1 MNPEGILWKV
11 DYDDALAQAG
21 KQRRLL
27 VVHFW
32 LGGRPLVK
40 SMNDETF
47 THPEVTRI
55 SNAGFVNLK
64 VDIAS
69 RPDLF
74 ERTVEGRGGLATCV
88 LDASGDVV
96 SVLHGY
102 ADPQTYLRFLRK
114 AESGYP
120 KLKVARE
127 AASRRPGDLAA
138 LQLLAETYL
147 ELGSSRRAE
156 ECLQKLLHQALKGN
170 QPGASQKKL
179 AAYAHERVARLRAL
193 RGKNREAALH
203 VLEYRK
209 LDPGTRFGRHDRVL
223 LTEALI
229 AWIERRLRD
238 ALLKLEE
245 GLEKFPGSQ
254 ERDQMLL
261 AMGVVL
267 HESGSDAAALQV
279 LEKLL
284 REYPSSQSIEQAKD
298 QISHIKNPPLDHT
311 H

>member
-1 MNPEGILWKV
+1 MGILWKI
-11 DYDDALAQAG
+11 DYEEALAQAG
-21 KQRRLL
+21 KQQKLL

-32 LGGRPLVK
+32 LEGRPLVK

-47 THPEVTRI
+47 AHPDVTRL
-55 SNAGFVNLK
+55 SNAGFVNVK

-88 LDASGDVV
+88 LDASADVI
-96 SVLHGY
+96 SVLPGY
-102 ADPQTYLRFLRK
+102 ADPQAYLRFLKK

-120 KLKVARE
+120 KLKAARE
-127 AASRRPGDLAA
+127 AASRRLGDLAA
-138 LQLLAETYL
+138 VQLLAETYL
-147 ELGSSRRAE
+147 ELGSPRRAE
-156 ECLQKLLHQALKGN
+156 ECLQKLVRQALKGK
-170 QPGASQKKL
+170 QPGEAQKNV
-179 AAYAHERVARLRAL
+179 AAYGHERMARLRAL
-193 RGKNREAALH
+193 KGKNREAAVH

-209 LDPGTRFGRHDRVL
+209 LDPGNRIGRLDRIV

-238 ALLKLEE
+238 AIVKLEE
-245 GLEKFPGSQ
+245 GLEKFPVSR

-267 HESGSDAAALQV
+267 HESGSDATALQV
-279 LEKLL
+279 LERLL
-284 REYPSSQSIEQAKD
+284 REHPSSPSIEQARE
-298 QISHIKNPPLDHT
+298 QVSHIKNPPADHT